1 MHGRRDRRV
10 PDRNVPFE
18 ESSMSQRRF
27 HGVVP
32 PTITALDAEEGLDRA
47 GMARL
52 VEHQIS
58 GGVNGIFVLGTNG
71 EGPCLRDAVRQGVCE
86 VAVETARGRVPVIA
100 GVLQPSTARII
111 DDIKLLEKTGIA
123 AVVVTTPYYFGGYND
138 DELVGHYRRV
148 ADATDLPVLVYN
160 IPQNTKVSVKAGAL
174 LKIAEDP
181 RIAGVKDSSG
191 DWTEV
196 QRMILERPRED
207 FVVLQGNQQMAAI
220 SLVLGA
226 DGLVPGFANVHPR
239 MLSDLYAAAQRG
251 ATDEAFAIQKQV
263 DAFLRIRGRATLHGT
278 KLLAAHLGLIEPHLT
293 APLPRMNSDEAK
305 RYLDACLAAGF
316 PTHATV

>member
-1 MHGRRDRRV
+1 MYGDIQEVTH
-10 PDRNVPFE
+10 
-18 ESSMSQRRF
+18 MSQRRF
-27 HGVVP
+27 YGVVP
-32 PTITALDAEEGLDRA
+32 PTITALDAQENLDRA

-58 GGVNGIFVLGTNG
+58 GGSHGIFVLGTNG
-71 EGPCLRDAVRQGVCE
+71 EGPCLRDAVRREVCE

-111 DDIKLLEKTGIA
+111 DDMKLLEGTGIEA
-123 AVVVTTPYYFGGYND
+123 FVATTPYYFGGYNS
-138 DELVGHYRRV
+138 DELVGHYRRL
-148 ADATDLPVLVYN
+148 ADATDLPLLIYN
-160 IPQNTKVSVKAGAL
+160 IPQNTKVPVNADAV

-181 RIAGVKDSSG
+181 RIVGVKDSSG
-191 DWTEV
+191 NWSEV

-207 FVVLQGNQQMAAI
+207 FVILQGNQQMAAI

-239 MLSDLYAAAQRG
+239 LLADLYDAVQRG
-251 ATDEAFAIQKQV
+251 AIAEAFAIQKQV

-278 KLLAAHLGLIEPHLT
+278 KVLAAHLGLIEAHLT
-293 APLPRMNSDEAK
+293 APLPRMNPDEAQ
-305 RYLDACLAAGF
+305 RYLAACLAAGF
-316 PTHATV
+316 PSRVPV

>member
-1 MHGRRDRRV
+1 MI
-10 PDRNVPFE
+10 
-18 ESSMSQRRF
+18 QRRF

-32 PTITALDAEEGLDRA
+32 PTITALDADERLDRA

-52 VEHQIS
+52 VEHQIG
-58 GGVNGIFVLGTNG
+58 GGVHGIFVLGTNG
-71 EGPCLRDAVRQGVCE
+71 EGPCLRDAVRREVCE

-100 GVLQPSTARII
+100 GVLQPSTARVV
-111 DDIKLLEKTGIA
+111 DDIKLLEGTGIA
-123 AVVVTTPYYFGGYND
+123 GVVATTPYYFGGYND

-148 ADATDLPVLVYN
+148 ADATDLPILVYN
-160 IPQNTKVSVKAGAL
+160 IPQNTKVPIKASAI

-191 DWTEV
+191 DWAEV

-207 FVVLQGNQQMAAI
+207 FVILQGNQQMAAI

-239 MLSDLYAAAQRG
+239 L
-251 ATDEAFAIQKQV
+251 TVTEAFAIQKQV

-278 KLLAAHLGLIEPHLT
+278 KLLAAHLGLIQPNLT
-293 APLPRMNSDEAK
+293 APLPRMNPDEAK

-316 PTHATV
+316 PAHAAV

>member
-1 MHGRRDRRV
+1 
-10 PDRNVPFE
+10 
-18 ESSMSQRRF
+18 MSQRRF

-32 PTITALDAEEGLDRA
+32 PTVTALDADERLDRA

-52 VEHQIS
+52 VEYQIQ
-58 GGVNGIFVLGTNG
+58 GGVHGIFVLGTNG
-71 EGPCLRDAVRQGVCE
+71 EGPCLRDRVRQEACE
-86 VAVETARGRVPVIA
+86 VAVETAKGRVPVIA

-111 DDIKLLEKTGIA
+111 DDVKLLERTGIA
-123 AVVVTTPYYFGGYND
+123 AVVATTPYYFGGYND
-138 DELVGHYRRV
+138 DELVGHYRRI
-148 ADATDLPVLVYN
+148 ADATDLPILVYN
-160 IPQNTKVSVKAGAL
+160 IPQNTKVPVKASAL

-191 DWTEV
+191 DWAEV
-196 QRMILERPRED
+196 QRIILERPRED
-207 FVVLQGNQQMAAI
+207 FVILQGNQQMAAI

-239 MLSDLYAAAQRG
+239 LMADLYAAVQRG
-251 ATDEAFAIQKQV
+251 ATAEAFAIQAKV

-278 KLLAAHLGLIEPHLT
+278 KLLAAHLGLIEANLT
-293 APLPRMNSDEAK
+293 SPLPRMNPDEAK

-316 PTHATV
+316 PTRAAV

>member
-1 MHGRRDRRV
+1 
-10 PDRNVPFE
+10 
-18 ESSMSQRRF
+18 MSQRRF

-32 PTITALDAEEGLDRA
+32 PTVTALDADERLDRA

-52 VEHQIS
+52 VEYQIS

-71 EGPCLRDAVRQGVCE
+71 EGPCLRDAVRREACE
-86 VAVETARGRVPVIA
+86 VAVEAARGRVPVIA

-111 DDIKLLEKTGIA
+111 DDIKLLESSGIE
-123 AVVVTTPYYFGGYND
+123 AVVVTTPYYFGGYNS
-138 DELVGHYRRV
+138 DELVGHYRRL
-148 ADATDLPVLVYN
+148 ADATDLPILIYN
-160 IPQNTKVSVKAGAL
+160 IPQNTKVPIKASAI

-191 DWTEV
+191 DWAEV

-207 FVVLQGNQQMAAI
+207 FTILQGNQQMAAI

-239 MLSDLYAAAQRG
+239 MLADLYDAATRG
-251 ATDEAFAIQKQV
+251 DTAGAFAIQKQV

-278 KLLAAHLGLIEPHLT
+278 KLLAAHLGLIQPHLT
-293 APLPRMNSDEAK
+293 APLPRMNPDEAK
-305 RYLDACLAAGF
+305 RYMDACLAAGF

>member
-10 PDRNVPFE
+10 PERNAPFE
-18 ESSMSQRRF
+18 EITMSQRRF

-32 PTITALDAEEGLDRA
+32 PTVTALDADERLDRA

-52 VEHQIS
+52 GGYQIS

-71 EGPCLRDAVRQGVCE
+71 EGPCLRDAVRREACE

-111 DDIKLLEKTGIA
+111 DDIKLLESSGIE

-138 DELVGHYRRV
+138 DELVGHSRRV
-148 ADATDLPVLVYN
+148 ADATDLPVLIYN
-160 IPQNTKVSVKAGAL
+160 IPQNTKVPVKASAV

-207 FVVLQGNQQMAAI
+207 FTILQGNQQMAAI

-226 DGLVPGFANVHPR
+226 DGLVPDFANVHPR
-239 MLSDLYAAAQRG
+239 MLSDLYAAARRG
-251 ATDEAFAIQKQV
+251 AAAEAFAIQKQV
-263 DAFLRIRGRATLHGT
+263 DAFMRIRGRATLHGT
-278 KLLAAHLGLIEPHLT
+278 KLLAAHLGLIEAHVT
-293 APLPRMNSDEAK
+293 SPLPRMNPDEAK

-316 PTHATV
+316 PSTVAV

>member
-1 MHGRRDRRV
+1 MSYNGSTRK
-10 PDRNVPFE
+10 E
-18 ESSMSQRRF
+18 QSMSQRRF

-32 PTITALDAEEGLDRA
+32 PTVTALDADERLDRA

-52 VEHQIS
+52 VEYQIQ
-58 GGVNGIFVLGTNG
+58 GGVHGIFVLGTNG
-71 EGPCLRDAVRQGVCE
+71 EGPCLRDAVRQEACE
-86 VAVETARGRVPVIA
+86 VAVETARGRAPVIA

-111 DDIKLLEKTGIA
+111 DDVKLLERTGIA

-160 IPQNTKVSVKAGAL
+160 IPQNTKVPVKAGAL

-196 QRMILERPRED
+196 QRIILERPRED
-207 FVVLQGNQQMAAI
+207 FVILQGNQQMAAI

-239 MLSDLYAAAQRG
+239 LMADLYAAAQRG
-251 ATDEAFAIQKQV
+251 ATDEAFGIQKRV

-278 KLLAAHLGLIEPHLT
+278 KLLAAHLGLIEPHVT
-293 APLPRMNSDEAK
+293 APLPRMSPDEAK

-316 PTHATV
+316 PSRAAV

>member
-1 MHGRRDRRV
+1 
-10 PDRNVPFE
+10 
-18 ESSMSQRRF
+18 MSERRF

-32 PTITALDAEEGLDRA
+32 PTITALDADENLDRA
-47 GMARL
+47 AMARL
-52 VEHQIS
+52 VEYQID

-86 VAVETARGRVPVIA
+86 VAVEAARGRVPVIA

-111 DDIKLLEKTGIA
+111 DDVKLLEKTGIE

-138 DELVGHYRRV
+138 DELVNHYRRV

-160 IPQNTKVSVKAGAL
+160 IPQNTKVSVSAGAL
-174 LKIAEDP
+174 FKIAEDP

-191 DWTEV
+191 NWAEV

-207 FVVLQGNQQMAAI
+207 FTILQGNQQMAAI

-239 MLSDLYAAAQRG
+239 LLSDLYAAVQKG
-251 ATDEAFAIQKQV
+251 ALADAFAIQKQV
-263 DAFLRIRGRATLHGT
+263 DAFLRIRGRASLHCT
-278 KLLAAHLGLIEPHLT
+278 KLLAAHLGLIEAT
-293 APLPRMNSDEAK
+293 VSAPLPRMSPDEAK

-316 PTHATV
+316 PSRAAV

>member
-1 MHGRRDRRV
+1 
-10 PDRNVPFE
+10 
-18 ESSMSQRRF
+18 MSQRRF

-32 PTITALDAEEGLDRA
+32 PTITALNADESLDRA

-71 EGPCLRDAVRQGVCE
+71 EGPCLRDAVRQEACE

-111 DDIKLLEKTGIA
+111 DDVKLLEKTGIA
-123 AVVVTTPYYFGGYND
+123 AIVATTPYYFGGYND
-138 DELVGHYRRV
+138 DELVGHYRRI

-174 LKIAEDP
+174 FKIAEDP

-191 DWTEV
+191 DWVEV
-196 QRMILERPRED
+196 QRMILERPRQD
-207 FVVLQGNQQMAAI
+207 FVILQGNQQMAAI
-220 SLVLGA
+220 SLVMGA

-239 MLSDLYAAAQRG
+239 LLSDLYAAVQRG
-251 ATDEAFAIQKQV
+251 ANAEAFAIQKQV

-278 KLLAAHLGLIEPHLT
+278 KVLAAHLRLIEPHLT
-293 APLPRMNSDEAK
+293 APLPRMNPDESK

>member
-18 ESSMSQRRF
+18 GSSMSQRGL

-32 PTITALDAEEGLDRA
+32 PRITALDAEEGLDRA

-52 VEHQIS
+52 VEYQIS

-71 EGPCLRDAVRQGVCE
+71 EGTCLRDAVRREACE

-111 DDIKLLEKTGIA
+111 DDIKLLESSGIE

-138 DELVGHYRRV
+138 DELVGHYRRI
-148 ADATDLPVLVYN
+148 ADATDLPVLIYN
-160 IPQNTKVSVKAGAL
+160 IPQNTKVPVKASAV

-207 FVVLQGNQQMAAI
+207 FVILQGNQQMAAI

-239 MLSDLYAAAQRG
+239 LMADLYDAAQRG
-251 ATDEAFAIQKQV
+251 ATNEAFEIQRKV

-278 KLLAAHLGLIEPHLT
+278 KVLAAHLGLIEPHVT
-293 APLPRMNSDEAK
+293 SPLPRMTPDESS
-305 RYLDACLAAGF
+305 RYLDSCLSAGF
-316 PTHATV
+316 PTRVP

>member
-1 MHGRRDRRV
+1 
-10 PDRNVPFE
+10 
-18 ESSMSQRRF
+18 MSQRRF

-32 PTITALDAEEGLDRA
+32 PTITALDTDENLDRA

-58 GGVNGIFVLGTNG
+58 GGVHGIFVLGTNG
-71 EGPCLRDAVRQGVCE
+71 EGPCLRDAVRKGVCE

-111 DDIKLLEKTGIA
+111 EDVKLLEGTGIE
-123 AVVVTTPYYFGGYND
+123 AVVVTTPYYFSGYND
-138 DELVGHYRRV
+138 DELVTHYRRI
-148 ADATDLPVLVYN
+148 ADATDLPILVYN
-160 IPQNTKVSVKAGAL
+160 IPQNTKAPVKAAAL

-181 RIAGVKDSSG
+181 RIIGVKDSSG

-196 QRMILERPRED
+196 QRIILERPRED
-207 FVVLQGNQQMAAI
+207 FVILQGNQQMAAI
-220 SLVLGA
+220 SLVMGA

-239 MLSDLYAAAQRG
+239 LLADLYAAVQRG
-251 ATDEAFAIQKQV
+251 AIAEAFAIQKQV

-278 KLLAAHLGLIEPHLT
+278 KVLAAHLDLIEPT
-293 APLPRMNSDEAK
+293 VSAPLPRMSPDESR
-305 RYLDACLAAGF
+305 RYLDACIAAGF
-316 PTHATV
+316 PTHAVV

>member
-1 MHGRRDRRV
+1 
-10 PDRNVPFE
+10 
-18 ESSMSQRRF
+18 MSQRRF

-32 PTITALDAEEGLDRA
+32 PTITALDAHENLDRA

-58 GGVNGIFVLGTNG
+58 GGSHGIFVLGTNG
-71 EGPCLRDAVRQGVCE
+71 EGPCLRDAVRRDVCE

-100 GVLQPSTARII
+100 GVLQPSTARVI
-111 DDIKLLEKTGIA
+111 DDMKLLEGTGVA
-123 AVVVTTPYYFGGYND
+123 AFVATTPYYFGGYNS
-138 DELVGHYRRV
+138 DELVGHYRRL
-148 ADATDLPVLVYN
+148 ADATDLPILIYN
-160 IPQNTKVSVKAGAL
+160 IPQNTKVPVNADAV

-181 RIAGVKDSSG
+181 RIVGVKDSSG
-191 DWTEV
+191 NWAEV

-207 FVVLQGNQQMAAI
+207 FVILQGNQQMAAI

-239 MLSDLYAAAQRG
+239 LLADLYDAVQRG
-251 ATDEAFAIQKQV
+251 ATAEAFGIQKQV

-278 KLLAAHLGLIEPHLT
+278 KLLAAHLGLIEANLT
-293 APLPRMNSDEAK
+293 APLPRMNPDEAQ

-316 PTHATV
+316 PSRVPA

>member
-1 MHGRRDRRV
+1 MA
-10 PDRNVPFE
+10 
-18 ESSMSQRRF
+18 QRRF
-27 HGVVP
+27 YGVVP
-32 PTITALDAEEGLDRA
+32 PTITALDAAENLDRA

-58 GGVNGIFVLGTNG
+58 GGSHGIFVLGTNG
-71 EGPCLRDAVRQGVCE
+71 EGPCLRDAVRREVCE

-100 GVLQPSTARII
+100 GVLQPSTARVI
-111 DDIKLLEKTGIA
+111 DDMKLLAGTGVA
-123 AVVVTTPYYFGGYND
+123 ALVATTPYYFGGYNS
-138 DELVGHYRRV
+138 DELVGHYRRL
-148 ADATDLPVLVYN
+148 ADATDLPILIYN
-160 IPQNTKVSVKAGAL
+160 IPQNTKVPINADAV

-191 DWTEV
+191 NWSEV

-207 FVVLQGNQQMAAI
+207 FVILQGNQQMAAI

-239 MLSDLYAAAQRG
+239 LLADLYDAVQRG
-251 ATDEAFAIQKQV
+251 ATAEAFGIQKQV

-278 KLLAAHLGLIEPHLT
+278 KLLAAHLGLIEANLT
-293 APLPRMNSDEAK
+293 APLPRMNPDEAR

-316 PTHATV
+316 PSRVLA